1 MSDASGGPGWW
12 QASDGKWYSPEQ
24 APAPTVAPPPPPA
37 SPKDARDQARAAKA
51 YAKATRPWYRK
62 KRWWALAIIVL
73 LIVIIAVSV
82 SNSASTKHTINYSV
96 TGSGTANDITY
107 DTLQEGNGQNGE
119 AQVTNVA
126 LPWSKTIQA
135 SGLVTAF
142 TLSATVGSGGGSV
155 TCTITEDGKVVNTN
169 TATGAFATA
178 TCNH

>member
-1 MSDASGGPGWW
+1 MVLARTGAGTNGCTPSSASLSQRRARSGPCRQGICESHTTLVS
-12 QASDGKWYSPEQ
+12 QEAVVGFGNHRS
-24 APAPTVAPPPPPA
+24 AN
-37 SPKDARDQARAAKA
+37 RDHRGE
-51 YAKATRPWYRK
+51 R
-62 KRWWALAIIVL
+62 
-73 LIVIIAVSV
+73 
-82 SNSASTKHTINYSV
+82 SNSASTKRRINYSV

-169 TATGAFATA
+169 TATEAFATA